1 MSDVWDR
8 VYQSDNTFFGDE
20 QSNFATFCFN
30 HMKSNNVKKVL
41 EIGAGHGR
49 DTMFFA
55 SNGLEV
61 EALDY
66 SSKGIEIINKKAHK
80 NNLSVKPQLFDVK
93 KPLPFKDACFDAV
106 YSHMLLNMRFSQTE
120 LYSIFSEIT
129 RVLKPNG
136 LNYFSV
142 RNHNDQFY
150 GAGVKVE
157 EGIYDINGFEVRFF
171 SEKET
176 LDLIAKEGFKMLWMK
191 EEYEEPVTLYL
202 VAAIKLKRLIHAL
215 L

>member
-1 MSDVWDR
+1 MSEVWDG
-8 VYQSDNTFFGDE
+8 VYQSDNTFFGE
-20 QSNFATFCFN
+20 EPSSFATLCLN

-49 DTMFFA
+49 DTLFFA

-66 SSKGIEIINKKAHK
+66 SSIGIEIINKKAHENK
-80 NNLSVKPQLFDVK
+80 LPVNSQLYDVK
-93 KPLPFKDACFDAV
+93 KPLPFKDACFDAA
-106 YSHMLLNMRFSQTE
+106 YSHMLLNMRFSQAE
-120 LYSIFSEIT
+120 LHSVFSEIR
-129 RVLKPNG
+129 RVLRPNG

-157 EGIYDINGFEVRFF
+157 DGVYDINGFEVRFF
-171 SEKET
+171 SEKEI
-176 LDLIAKEGFKMLWMK
+176 LDLIAKEGFNMLWIR

-202 VAAIKLKRLIHAL
+202 VAAIKLKKN
-215 L
+215 

>member
-1 MSDVWDR
+1 M
-8 VYQSDNTFFGDE
+8 
-20 QSNFATFCFN
+20 
-30 HMKSNNVKKVL
+30 
-41 EIGAGHGR
+41 AG
-49 DTMFFA
+49 TQCFFA

-61 EALDY
+61 ESLDY
-66 SSKGIEIINKKAHK
+66 SRSGIEIINEKANEKK
-80 NNLSVKPQLFDVK
+80 LQVKSHLYDVK
-93 KPLPFKDACFDAV
+93 KPLPFKDACFDAA
-106 YSHMLLNMRFSQTE
+106 YSHMFLNMGFSQAE
-120 LYSIFSEIT
+120 LHSIFSEIR

-150 GAGVKVE
+150 GVGVKVEEE

-176 LDLIAKEGFKMLWMK
+176 LDLVDKEGFKMLWMK

-202 VAAIKLKRLIHAL
+202 V
-215 L
+215 